1 MTTQSNRK
9 LLSLGA
15 LAVLAVLLV
24 AVILISNTVLR
35 GARADLTQN
44 HLYTLSQGTKNILA
58 SIDEPLHF
66 TLYFSDKTAAQSPDE
81 KAAVLRAYA
90 PRVREMLTE
99 MAARAGGKLRVDTVD
114 PLPFSEEE
122 DRASSLGLQPLPW
135 GQGGTSIFLGLAA
148 TNSTTG
154 KSVMPILDPGKETFL
169 EYDIAKM
176 IHELSMAKKPV
187 VGMISSLP
195 MGAGFDPQT
204 RQVRQPPAIMSQL
217 EQLFEVRQL
226 TPAAVK
232 AIDKDIGVLVLVH
245 PKNLSDDAQYAI
257 DQFVL
262 RGGHLLV
269 FVDPLA
275 ESDDSGADPQNPQ
288 AAMLA
293 DKSSDLPRLF
303 KAWGVEYDARKVVLD
318 VQHALQISL
327 VQGAPPVRH
336 AAVLGFSKRDLNPT
350 DITTATL
357 QSINVSSAGY
367 FQLAKDAK
375 NKLSPLIQTSA
386 DAMTVPSER
395 VKILPDPSQLLVG
408 YKPDGDQ
415 PLVIAGRLEGKFA
428 TAFPE
433 RKEEGHLAVGKDG
446 GEIILVADTDVLTN
460 RLWVQ
465 VQAFFGQQTL
475 NAFANN
481 GDFIVN
487 AVDNLGGSS
496 DLISIRGRATS
507 QRPFTT
513 VEDMRR
519 AAEESFRGKER
530 ELQTRLSDTERRLT
544 ELQSGKS
551 KDNELILSPE
561 QKAELEK
568 FQTQKLSIRKEL
580 RQVRLSLDERISA
593 LGTRL
598 KLINIGLMP
607 LLLTLFALGFAWWTK
622 RRVRAMR

>member
-1 MTTQSNRK
+1 MNSKRQLMT
-9 LLSLGA
+9 LSA
-15 LAVLAVLLV
+15 LAVLAVLFV
-24 AVILISNTVLR
+24 AVILISNTLLR

-58 SIDEPLHF
+58 AIDEPLHF
-66 TLYFSDKTAAQSPDE
+66 TLYFSDKAAAESAQPE
-81 KAAVLRAYA
+81 AAALRAYA
-90 PRVREMLTE
+90 PRVREMLAE
-99 MAARAGGKLRVDTVD
+99 MSARADGKLRVDTVD
-114 PLPFSEEE
+114 PLPFSEDE
-122 DRASSLGLQPLPW
+122 DRATTLGLQALPW
-135 GQGGTSIFLGLAA
+135 GQGGTNIFLGLVG
-148 TNSTTG
+148 TNSTKG
-154 KSVMPILDPGKETFL
+154 KSMMPILDPGKETFL
-169 EYDIAKM
+169 EYDLAKM

-195 MGAGFDPQT
+195 MGAGFDAQT

-232 AIDKDIGVLVLVH
+232 SIDKDIGVLVLVH

-257 DQFVL
+257 DQFVM

-275 ESDDSGADPQNPQ
+275 ESDEAGADPQNPQ
-288 AAMLA
+288 SAMMA

-303 KAWGVEYDARKVVLD
+303 KAWGVEYDAKKVVLD

-336 AAVLGFSKRDLNPT
+336 AAILGFSKRDLNPT

-357 QSINVSSAGY
+357 QSVNVSSAGY

-375 NKLSPLIQTSA
+375 NKLTPLIQTSA

-395 VKILPDPSQLLVG
+395 VKFLPDPSQLLVG

-415 PLVIAGRLEGKFA
+415 PLVVAGRLEGKFT

-433 RKEEGHLAVGKDG
+433 RKEDGHLGESKDS

-465 VQAFFGQQTL
+465 VQAFFGQQVM

-487 AVDNLGGSS
+487 SVDNLGGSS

-530 ELQTRLSDTERRLT
+530 ELQTRLSDTERKLT

-551 KDNELILSPE
+551 KDNELIMSPA

-568 FQTQKLSIRKEL
+568 FQAQKLSIRKEL
-580 RQVRLSLDERISA
+580 RQVRRGLDERIEA

-598 KLINIGLMP
+598 KLIDIGLMP
-607 LLLTLFALGFAWWTK
+607 LLITLFALAFAWA
-622 RRVRAMR
+622 RRRPRPAR